1 MSVTTNLTFFFFLL
15 ITILKNND
23 KGQKHVVTNCFEE
36 YLMSIFKDII
46 NRCNEIILQEGSNFD
61 DGGHNIQHQRLEKCD
76 HNTFYHCNRES
87 SGLCK

>member
-1 MSVTTNLTFFFFLL
+1 MG
-15 ITILKNND
+15 LKRE
-23 KGQKHVVTNCFEE
+23 VTNCFEE
-36 YLMSIFKDII
+36 YLMSVFKDII
-46 NRCNEIILQEGSNFD
+46 NRCNEIILQEGSNFN